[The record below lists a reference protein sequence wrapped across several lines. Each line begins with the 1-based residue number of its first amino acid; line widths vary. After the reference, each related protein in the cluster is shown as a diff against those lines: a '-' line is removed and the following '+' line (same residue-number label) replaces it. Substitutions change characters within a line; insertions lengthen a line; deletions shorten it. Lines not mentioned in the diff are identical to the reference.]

1 MSEPNVGELRRR
13 GALIDDLVAGTDDV
27 SAYARARDLGY
38 DLHAPHWMVV
48 TRYRAEA
55 TDPTLAR
62 SVQRAAEL
70 LQMGALLSRRAELVL
85 LLAQQPVQRTE
96 AGRWTLLHTELI
108 KLLPGPP
115 VDIGVGGSCEQPSD
129 VPRSWHEA
137 LRALAVRGAAPRGMG
152 GVTVYADLRIDAV
165 LPARADRAAAEEF
178 VRRWLGPIR
187 EYDAQEGSELIE
199 TLATYLEH
207 DGDVAATAL
216 DLGVHRSTVRYRL
229 HLIASLSLRS
239 APGVDGTGPDVRD
252 RRDWPSLQAAV
263 WVSRI
268 LHTATWEVP

>member
-1 MSEPNVGELRRR
+1 
-13 GALIDDLVAGTDDV
+13 
-27 SAYARARDLGY
+27 
-38 DLHAPHWMVV
+38 
-48 TRYRAEA
+48 
-55 TDPTLAR
+55 
-62 SVQRAAEL
+62 
-70 LQMGALLSRRAELVL
+70 
-85 LLAQQPVQRTE
+85 
-96 AGRWTLLHTELI
+96 
-108 KLLPGPP
+108 
-115 VDIGVGGSCEQPSD
+115 
-129 VPRSWHEA
+129 
-137 LRALAVRGAAPRGMG
+137 MG